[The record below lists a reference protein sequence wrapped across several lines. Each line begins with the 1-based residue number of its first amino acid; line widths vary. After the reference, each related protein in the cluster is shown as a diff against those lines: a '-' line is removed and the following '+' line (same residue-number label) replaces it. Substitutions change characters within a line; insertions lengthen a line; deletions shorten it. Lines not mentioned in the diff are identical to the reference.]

1 MTARLERQK
10 LHNKFL
16 VDRRRK
22 VEEDEDSFQ
31 VQEEARKQADA
42 SKRFVE
48 RKKKVDQERSRKE
61 LEYVSP
67 LVFVSSHLVTC

>member
-1 MTARLERQK
+1 MARLERQK
-10 LHNKFL
+10 LHNQFL

-48 RKKKVDQERSRKE
+48 RKKKVEQDRSRKE
-61 LEYVSP
+61 LEYALP
-67 LVFVSSHLVTC
+67 LVPLFYHPGTC

>member
-1 MTARLERQK
+1 MMARLERQK

-31 VQEEARKQADA
+31 IQEEARKQADA

-48 RKKKVDQERSRKE
+48 RKKKVEQERSRKE
-61 LEYVSP
+61 LEYA
-67 LVFVSSHLVTC
+67 LTLIFLFSHPDTC